1 MMLYYLKIITRQ
13 SVGTMKDLYKELEK
27 DLRYLEG
34 LKSCLNCGVC
44 TAICPAA
51 DVSDY
56 DPRMVVDTVQRR
68 DEAELEKLLK
78 SDTIWRC
85 GECLSCKTRCP
96 RGNVPGY
103 IIQALR
109 ALSIDTGMFMESAQG
124 RKQLAVKRTIGDHI
138 LKYGYCVYIDEV
150 DNDMY
155 PEQGPVWKW
164 LRENRE
170 SMLERLGTSY
180 EKNKS
185 GTLRITSQESLDDLN
200 KIFDETGGTR
210 RLEKIEKDSSEK
222 AKELKIDFKG
232 GKDDYFNNLY
242 NE

>member
-1 MMLYYLKIITRQ
+1 
-13 SVGTMKDLYKELEK
+13 
-27 DLRYLEG
+27 

-51 DVSDY
+51 EVSDY
-56 DPRMVVDTVQRR
+56 DPRRIVDTIQKR
-68 DEAELEKLLK
+68 DESELEKLLK
-78 SDTIWRC
+78 GDEIWMC

-96 RGNVPGY
+96 RGNTPGY

-109 ALSIDTGMFMESAQG
+109 AQSIDTGMFTESEQG
-124 RKQLAVKRTIGDHI
+124 RKQLAVKRTVGDHI

-180 EKNKS
+180 NKNQS
-185 GTLRITSQESLDDLN
+185 GTLRNTSQGSLVDLQ
-200 KIFDETGGTR
+200 KIFDETGGTK
-210 RLEKIEKDSSEK
+210 RLEKIEKDSAEK
-222 AKELKIDFKG
+222 AKELNIDFKE
-232 GKDDYFNNLY
+232 GKDDYFNWLY

>member
-1 MMLYYLKIITRQ
+1 MLYEELD
-13 SVGTMKDLYKELEK
+13 KDV
-27 DLRYLEG
+27 RYIEG
-34 LKSCLNCGVC
+34 LKACLSCGVC

-51 DVSDY
+51 EVSDY
-56 DPRMVVDTVQRR
+56 DPRKVVNIVQQN
-68 DEAELEKLLK
+68 DEDELEKLLK

-103 IIQALR
+103 IIQSLR
-109 ALSIDTGMFMESAQG
+109 ALSIETGLFTASEQG
-124 RKQLAVKRTIGDHI
+124 RKQLAVKRTVGDHI

-155 PEQGPVWKW
+155 PEQGPVWRW
-164 LRENRE
+164 LRNNRE

-180 EKNKS
+180 GKDLS
-185 GTLRITSQESLDDLN
+185 GTLRNTSQESLDDLK
-200 KIFDETGGTR
+200 KIFDETGGTQR
-210 RLEKIEKDSSEK
+210 FEKIEKFSNTK
-222 AKELKIDFKG
+222 ANELHIDFKE
-232 GKDDYFNNLY
+232 GKDDYFNYLY

>member
-1 MMLYYLKIITRQ
+1 MATLYEQLDKDVRFRE
-13 SVGTMKDLYKELEK
+13 GMKA
-27 DLRYLEG
+27 
-34 LKSCLNCGVC
+34 CMNCGVC

-51 DVSDY
+51 EVSDY
-56 DPRMVVDTVQRR
+56 DPRMVVNAVQLR
-68 DEAELEKLLK
+68 DEAEVEKLLK

-109 ALSIDTGMFMESAQG
+109 ALSIDTGFFIESEQG
-124 RKQLAVKRTIGDHI
+124 MKQLAVKRTVGDHI

-150 DNDMY
+150 DNEMY
-155 PEQGPVWKW
+155 PEQGPVWEW
-164 LRENRE
+164 LRKNRE
-170 SMLERLGTSY
+170 QMLQRLGTSY
-180 EKNKS
+180 NKEQS
-185 GTLRITSQESLDDLN
+185 GTLRKTSQQSLDDLK

-222 AKELKIDFKG
+222 AKELNIDFKD
-232 GKDDYFNNLY
+232 GKDDYFKFLY
-242 NE
+242 EE

>member
-1 MMLYYLKIITRQ
+1 MASLYDILD
-13 SVGTMKDLYKELEK
+13 KDV
-27 DLRYLEG
+27 RYIEG
-34 LKSCLNCGVC
+34 LKACFNCGVC

-51 DVSDY
+51 EVSDY
-56 DPRMVVDTVQRR
+56 DPRMIVSTVQQR

-96 RGNVPGY
+96 RGNTPGY

-109 ALSIDTGMFMESAQG
+109 ALSVETGFFTESEQG
-124 RKQLAVKRTIGDHI
+124 RKQLAVKRTVGDHI

-155 PEQGPVWKW
+155 PEQGPVWEW

-170 SMLERLGTSY
+170 EMMERLGTSY
-180 EKNKS
+180 KKDLS
-185 GTLRITSQESLDDLN
+185 GTLRNTSEESLNDL
-200 KIFDETGGTR
+200 KRIFEETGGSR
-210 RLEKIEKDSSEK
+210 RFEKIEKYSKEK
-222 AKELKIDFKG
+222 AGELKINFSE
-232 GKDDYFNNLY
+232 GKDDYFKHLY
-242 NE
+242 NK

>member
-1 MMLYYLKIITRQ
+1 MDKTLYERLGEDVRF
-13 SVGTMKDLYKELEK
+13 
-27 DLRYLEG
+27 REG
-34 LKSCLNCGVC
+34 LKSCMNCGVC
-44 TAICPAA
+44 TAVCPAA
-51 DVSDY
+51 EVSDY
-56 DPRMVVDTVQRR
+56 DPRMVVNKVQQR

-109 ALSIDTGMFMESAQG
+109 ALSIETGLFIESEQG
-124 RKQLAVKRTIGDHI
+124 RKQLAIKRTVGDHI

-164 LRENRE
+164 MRENRA

-180 EKNKS
+180 KKNKS
-185 GTLRITSQESLDDLN
+185 GTLRNTSQGSLDDLK
-200 KIFDETGGTR
+200 KIFDETGGTKR
-210 RLEKIEKDSSEK
+210 FEKIEKYSSEK
-222 AKELKIDFKG
+222 AKELKIDFKE
-232 GKDDYFNNLY
+232 GKDDYFKFLY
-242 NE
+242 EE

>member
-1 MMLYYLKIITRQ
+1 MAGLYDQ
-13 SVGTMKDLYKELEK
+13 LEK
-27 DLRYLEG
+27 DVRYIEG
-34 LKSCLNCGVC
+34 LKACFNCGIC

-51 DVSDY
+51 AVSDY
-56 DPRMVVDTVQRR
+56 DPRMVVSLVQQR

-96 RGNVPGY
+96 RGNTPGY

-109 ALSIDTGMFMESAQG
+109 ALSIDTGMFTESEQG
-124 RKQLAVKRTIGDHI
+124 RKQLAVKRTVGDHI

-180 EKNKS
+180 KKNKS
-185 GTLRITSQESLDDLN
+185 GTLRNTAQESLDDLK

-222 AKELKIDFKG
+222 AKELNIDFKE
-232 GKDDYFNNLY
+232 GKDDYFNYLY

>member
-1 MMLYYLKIITRQ
+1 MMKE
-13 SVGTMKDLYKELEK
+13 LYKELEK
-27 DLRYLEG
+27 DIRYIEG
-34 LKSCLNCGVC
+34 LKACFNCGVC
-44 TAICPAA
+44 TAVCPAA
-51 DVSDY
+51 EVSDY
-56 DPRMVVDTVQRR
+56 DPRMIVSIVQQK
-68 DEAELEKLLK
+68 DETELELLLK

-96 RGNVPGY
+96 RGNTPGY

-109 ALSIDTGMFMESAQG
+109 ALSIETGMFTESEQG
-124 RKQLAVKRTIGDHI
+124 RKQLAVKRTVGDHI

-170 SMLERLGTSY
+170 SILERLGTSY
-180 EKNKS
+180 KKNKS
-185 GTLRITSQESLDDLN
+185 GTLRNTSEESLDDLK

-210 RLEKIEKDSSEK
+210 RLEKIEKDSAEK
-222 AKELKIDFKG
+222 AKELNIDFYEG
-232 GKDDYFNNLY
+232 EDDYFKYLY